1 MVATQGYENADC
13 TLCQRY
19 GLQVIAARNEAAQ
32 LAGRAS
38 RAEARLKGRRSARV
52 DAHRAE
58 VVRLKDS
65 ARVSERWLA
74 EHRAEAH
81 ARIVSVAA

>member
-1 MVATQGYENADC
+1 MVATQGYDSASC

-19 GLQVIAARNEAAQ
+19 GLQIIAARTRAAQ

-38 RAEARLKGRRSARV
+38 RAEARLKGRSSARV
-52 DAHRAE
+52 DALRAE
-58 VVRLKDS
+58 VVRVKDS

-81 ARIVSVAA
+81 TGTVAAAA

>member
-1 MVATQGYENADC
+1 MC
-13 TLCQRY
+13 TVCQRY
-19 GLQVIAARNEAAQ
+19 GRQIIAARDEAAQ

-38 RAEARLKGRRSARV
+38 RAEARLNGRRSSRV
-52 DAHRAE
+52 DALKAE
-58 VVRLKDS
+58 VVRLRES

-81 ARIVSVAA
+81 AGNLSAAA

>member
-1 MVATQGYENADC
+1 MVATQRHDKASC

-19 GLQVIAARNEAAQ
+19 GLQIIAARNQAAQ
-32 LAGRAS
+32 LAGRVS
-38 RAEARLKGRRSARV
+38 SAEVRLKGRPSARV
-52 DAHRAE
+52 DALRTE
-58 VVRLKDS
+58 VVRLRDS

-81 ARIVSVAA
+81 AGTVSAAA

>member
-1 MVATQGYENADC
+1 MVATQGYDNASC

-19 GLQVIAARNEAAQ
+19 GLQIIAARGAAAQ
-32 LAGRAS
+32 LAGRAG
-38 RAEARLKGRRSARV
+38 RAEARLKGRRSSRV
-52 DAHRAE
+52 DGLKAE

-81 ARIVSVAA
+81 DGAIAAAA

>member
-1 MVATQGYENADC
+1 MATTQEYDNASC

-19 GLQVIAARNEAAQ
+19 RLQIIAARSEAAQ

-38 RAEARLKGRRSARV
+38 RAEARLSGRRSTRV
-52 DAHRAE
+52 DALRAE
-58 VVRLKDS
+58 IARLKDS
-65 ARVSERWLA
+65 ARVSQRWLA

-81 ARIVSVAA
+81 AGPASAAA

>member
-1 MVATQGYENADC
+1 MVATQGYDSASC

-19 GLQVIAARNEAAQ
+19 GLQIIAARNEAAQ

-38 RAEARLKGRRSARV
+38 RAEARLKGRHSSRV
-52 DAHRAE
+52 DSLRAE

-74 EHRAEAH
+74 EHRAGAH
-81 ARIVSVAA
+81 AGTVSAAA

>member
-1 MVATQGYENADC
+1 MIATQGYDNASC

-19 GLQVIAARNEAAQ
+19 GLQIIAARHEAAQ
-32 LAGRAS
+32 LTGRAA
-38 RAEARLKGRRSARV
+38 RVEARLKGRPSSRV
-52 DAHRAE
+52 DVLRAE
-58 VVRLKDS
+58 VVRLKES

-81 ARIVSVAA
+81 AGAFSTAA